1 MWKFFRLNG
10 PFEASF
16 YEITLGWMPLGEDM
30 EKGLQL
36 GGHLPR
42 PPSLQTGV
50 NGKLLK
56 IPLTGNGCWSMRN
69 YFISS
74 PNMSF
79 ILPTF
84 SENIDAEMTS
94 IAFSV
99 WSGLKEFE
107 ICRPCE
113 IYHTEQQLKR
123 STCFEFLCHCVWH
136 LSFLESYIHR

>member
-1 MWKFFRLNG
+1 MLIN
-10 PFEASF
+10 SF
-16 YEITLGWMPLGEDM
+16 VEIFPPLWAIWSILLRNYSWLDAVRR
-30 EKGLQL
+30 
-36 GGHLPR
+36 R

-50 NGKLLK
+50 NGKPLK

-84 SENIDAEMTS
+84 SEKIDAEMTS

-99 WSGLKEFE
+99 WSVPKEFE